1 MNHLYSKRQEKLCA
15 LLKECRLKAGLTQQ
29 QLADRLK
36 RSDNFV
42 SYVERGERTLG
53 VLEFLDY
60 VEAMGADPRKLLGKL
75 IK

>member
-60 VEAMGADPRKLLGKL
+60 AEALGVDPKGLLGKL